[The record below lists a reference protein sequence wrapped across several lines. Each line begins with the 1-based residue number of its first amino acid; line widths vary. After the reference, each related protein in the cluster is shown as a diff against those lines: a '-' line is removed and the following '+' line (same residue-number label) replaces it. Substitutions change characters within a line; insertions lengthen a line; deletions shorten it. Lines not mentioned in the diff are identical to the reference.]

1 MVHRVGA
8 LELVTNV
15 EPAAWIVKQL
25 HPFTQDVGSVIP
37 EGYEAYARVFHP
49 AYRNERDG
57 NSVPVRWW
65 EIASANGR
73 IVHPEMQ
80 FPGITGSPGPNY
92 DPQPGVWD
100 EEPELGSMPK
110 EVAIRLAA
118 ILTAYTG
125 TPTSCWFAVWNGFGN
140 LNLPQDAPKFSI
152 PYRDLFL
159 LRGPLEAVAESPYV
173 GQSADASTLICWPD
187 DASVEA
193 VTEAPDLGEWCYQSP
208 NLWWPEDRAWCVA
221 TEIDF
226 SWTYVGGSAACVRAI
241 LADPA
246 LEALPARIE
255 DGITWDSDRR
265 NPCPPGSNDGSV
277 RIPCP
282 S

>member
-1 MVHRVGA
+1 MLHRVGA

-15 EPAAWIVKQL
+15 KPAGWIVKRL
-25 HPFTQDVGSVIP
+25 HPFAQDVGSVIP
-37 EGYEAYARVFHP
+37 EGYEAYVRVFHP
-49 AYRNERDG
+49 AYRCGPEG
-57 NSVPVRWW
+57 NRVPVRWQD
-65 EIASANGR
+65 IASANGR

-80 FPGITGSPGPNY
+80 FPSITGSPGPNY

-100 EEPELGSMPK
+100 DEPEEGSMPK

-118 ILTAYTG
+118 ILKAYTE
-125 TPTSCWFAVWNGFGN
+125 TPKSCWFAVWEGFGD

-152 PYRDLFL
+152 PCRDLFL
-159 LRGPLEAVAESPYV
+159 LRGSLEAVTESLHV
-173 GQSADASTLICWPD
+173 GASGDESGVMYWTD
-187 DASVEA
+187 DTSGEVFS
-193 VTEAPDLGEWCYQSP
+193 EAPDLGEWWYRSP

-226 SWTYVGGSAACVRAI
+226 EWTYVGGSAACVQEI

-265 NPCPPGSNDGSV
+265 NPCPP
-277 RIPCP
+277 RC
-282 S
+282 